1 MKFRKRITIIPGV
14 RLNLSRSGV
23 SVTAGIPGLSVNLGK
38 RGTYLNTGIPGTGL
52 YERTRLDG
60 SSGGSSSRTPG
71 TARAR
76 RDSSAGTTRQGGRG
90 DPAGGG
96 AGTDGDL
103 TDGASILDYTGDELV
118 ELLDLRFRVTD
129 DGTVGTFLPDG
140 EEILEPRILRKV
152 RRSAAFRA
160 EAEALRES
168 YLEDLQREM
177 AEILE
182 VHHRTPP
189 ATTAADV
196 EARLAE
202 PEPPEIQP
210 KPYEVPPPTEESIA
224 GELHAEARRTVSWWP
239 VWNARR
245 RRRDYVEQRMQ
256 DRVSA
261 AIARWKEGK
270 TQFDQRE
277 AVRVAEEN
285 RRNRERY
292 EEGAAHLRALRD
304 GDPRAI
310 GSELEAL
317 LESVAYPLPMEIEF
331 SVEDD
336 GMVFFDVDL
345 PEIEDLPD
353 ETARILAS
361 GKLSVKPKSARQRE
375 DEYARVV
382 AALSLFV
389 GGYAFAAAPSVRYA
403 RVRGY
408 TRRIDPATGRE
419 TDIVVVDVTFDR
431 ERFTSLR
438 LPAGEAVAMVE
449 GFSPVVR
456 PGEEGDR
463 LG

>member
-1 MKFRKRITIIPGV
+1 
-14 RLNLSRSGV
+14 
-23 SVTAGIPGLSVNLGK
+23 
-38 RGTYLNTGIPGTGL
+38 
-52 YERTRLDG
+52 
-60 SSGGSSSRTPG
+60 
-71 TARAR
+71 
-76 RDSSAGTTRQGGRG
+76 
-90 DPAGGG
+90 
-96 AGTDGDL
+96 
-103 TDGASILDYTGDELV
+103 
-118 ELLDLRFRVTD
+118 
-129 DGTVGTFLPDG
+129 
-140 EEILEPRILRKV
+140 
-152 RRSAAFRA
+152 
-160 EAEALRES
+160 
-168 YLEDLQREM
+168 
-177 AEILE
+177 
-182 VHHRTPP
+182 
-189 ATTAADV
+189 
-196 EARLAE
+196 
-202 PEPPEIQP
+202 
-210 KPYEVPPPTEESIA
+210 
-224 GELHAEARRTVSWWP
+224 
-239 VWNARR
+239 
-245 RRRDYVEQRMQ
+245 
-256 DRVSA
+256 
-261 AIARWKEGK
+261 
-270 TQFDQRE
+270 
-277 AVRVAEEN
+277 
-285 RRNRERY
+285 
-292 EEGAAHLRALRD
+292 
-304 GDPRAI
+304 
-310 GSELEAL
+310 
-317 LESVAYPLPMEIEF
+317 MEIEF